1 MFNVNISIHYSVIL
15 IIEELRLYLRHGIKN
30 RWRVTPYITHRLR
43 TLKLGYNNQGL
54 KNQTRI
60 QTFISINERFYRL
73 MKVSRFRWISPPIR
87 V

>member
-1 MFNVNISIHYSVIL
+1 MFNVNNSIHYSVIL

-43 TLKLGYNNQGL
+43 TLKLDYYDQRF

-73 MKVSRFRWISPPIR
+73 MKVSRFRWIIPPIR

>member
-30 RWRVTPYITHRLR
+30 RWWVTPYITHRLR
-43 TLKLGYNNQGL
+43 ALKLDHYNQRL
-54 KNQTRI
+54 KEPNTNTDFNFQ
-60 QTFISINERFYRL
+60 
-73 MKVSRFRWISPPIR
+73 KVHIKS

>member
-30 RWRVTPYITHRLR
+30 RWWVTPYITHRLR
-43 TLKLGYNNQGL
+43 TLKLDHYNQRL
-54 KNQTRI
+54 KEPNTN
-60 QTFISINERFYRL
+60 TDFNSINERFYRL
-73 MKVSRFRWISPPIR
+73 MQVSRFRWIIPPIQ

>member
-30 RWRVTPYITHRLR
+30 RWRGTPYITHRLR
-43 TLKLGYNNQGL
+43 ALKLDYNGQRL
-54 KNQTRI
+54 KGPNTNTDFYFHKR
-60 QTFISINERFYRL
+60 TGYRL
-73 MKVSRFRWISPPIR
+73 MKGSRFRWIIPPIR